1 VAKTTNL
8 VAGEPEYIV
17 EMSMAP
23 VVSDLLRS
31 RR

>member
-1 VAKTTNL
+1 